1 MSSQNAVVD
10 GNSSVRSLVFEASY
24 DLTGKGTASVVKL
37 RADTDLAIQFS
48 ENSLL
53 GGAAL

>member
-1 MSSQNAVVD
+1 MSSQNAAVD
-10 GNSSVRSLVFEASY
+10 GNSSLSLVFEATY
-24 DLTGKGTASVVKL
+24 DLTGKGTALVVKL

-53 GGAAL
+53 GGAAF